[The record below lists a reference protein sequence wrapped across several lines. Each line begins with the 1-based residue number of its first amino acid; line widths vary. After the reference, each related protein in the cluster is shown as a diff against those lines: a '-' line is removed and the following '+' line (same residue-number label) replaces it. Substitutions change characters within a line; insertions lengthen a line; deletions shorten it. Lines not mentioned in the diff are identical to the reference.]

1 MAITARK
8 KAAPKQL
15 TTAQR
20 LDSII
25 KSARKIMRKDK
36 GLNGDLDRLPMLTW
50 IMFLKFLDDMERIE
64 EGRAEMAGKD
74 YRSIIES
81 PYRWRDWAA
90 QADGITGPDLLSF
103 LVAEMTELP
112 DGTRGPG
119 LFAYLR
125 ALRGD
130 DPSRPVPRPRVT
142 LLDLNMPRMN
152 GIEFLAEIK
161 RDACLCR
168 IPVVV
173 LTTSSEEGDRIAA
186 FSNSVAGYMVK
197 PVDYP
202 QFVGIMA
209 LIRDYWLT
217 SVTPA

>member
-1 MAITARK
+1 MTPQQHILLIEDDDIDAMTVRRTLKELGATN
-8 KAAPKQL
+8 P
-15 TTAQR
+15 
-20 LDSII
+20 
-25 KSARKIMRKDK
+25 
-36 GLNGDLDRLPMLTW
+36 LDRAFDGEGALA
-50 IMFLKFLDDMERIE
+50 FL
-64 EGRAEMAGKD
+64 
-74 YRSIIES
+74 
-81 PYRWRDWAA
+81 RDS
-90 QADGITGPDLLSF
+90 QQP
-103 LVAEMTELP
+103 
-112 DGTRGPG
+112 RPG
-119 LFAYLR
+119 LI
-125 ALRGD
+125 
-130 DPSRPVPRPRVT
+130 

-152 GIEFLAEIK
+152 GIEFLAEVK

-173 LTTSSEEGDRIAA
+173 LTTSSEEGDRVAA

>member
-1 MAITARK
+1 MTPQEHILLIEDDDIDAMTVRRTLKELGATN
-8 KAAPKQL
+8 P
-15 TTAQR
+15 
-20 LDSII
+20 
-25 KSARKIMRKDK
+25 
-36 GLNGDLDRLPMLTW
+36 LDREVDGESALA
-50 IMFLKFLDDMERIE
+50 FLR
-64 EGRAEMAGKD
+64 
-74 YRSIIES
+74 
-81 PYRWRDWAA
+81 
-90 QADGITGPDLLSF
+90 
-103 LVAEMTELP
+103 
-112 DGTRGPG
+112 DGTQPRPG
-119 LFAYLR
+119 LI
-125 ALRGD
+125 
-130 DPSRPVPRPRVT
+130 

-161 RDACLCR
+161 RDDTLRR